1 VALLAYFALAA
12 VSQRRAAA
20 LFGAV
25 VAVGLTVA
33 VVSVLTAHR
42 NAPGFR
48 YGTIAP
54 SRVFTTTVGYRGET
68 LALVPEYASR
78 FPLGKGLGQV
88 GPATGFATKFDPANA
103 VNGESQFTFLLVEL
117 GVAGLLIFGAL
128 QVRLLTLATRLRR
141 IGDPRLRLLLAG
153 CIAPMFAVAVSWIAG
168 PVSATSPTAPYFWF
182 TAGIL
187 AFWLVERDAGR
198 GSS

>member
-1 VALLAYFALAA
+1 
-12 VSQRRAAA
+12 
-20 LFGAV
+20 
-25 VAVGLTVA
+25 
-33 VVSVLTAHR
+33 
-42 NAPGFR
+42 
-48 YGTIAP
+48 
-54 SRVFTTTVGYRGET
+54 VFTTTVDYRGGT
-68 LALVPEYASR
+68 LALIPDYASR

-88 GPATGFATKFDPANA
+88 GPATGFATKFDRANA